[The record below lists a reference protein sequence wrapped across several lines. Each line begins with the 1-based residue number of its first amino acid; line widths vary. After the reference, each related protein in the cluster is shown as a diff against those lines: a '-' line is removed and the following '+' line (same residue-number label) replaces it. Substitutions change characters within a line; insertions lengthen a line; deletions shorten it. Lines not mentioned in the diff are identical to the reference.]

1 MQSKR
6 SGWAQSATARFIQSN
21 KFLNTG
27 PLALLVLLI
36 LLVCGRRLRPPV
48 MERSSRLSLSLS
60 LSHDF
65 FSVGLQSP
73 VSHPV
78 CDVPFPPRRTGRY
91 RKGMISAHT
100 LSGAR
105 MA

>member
-6 SGWAQSATARFIQSN
+6 SGWALSATARFIQSN
-21 KFLNTG
+21 KLLNTG

-60 LSHDF
+60 LDF